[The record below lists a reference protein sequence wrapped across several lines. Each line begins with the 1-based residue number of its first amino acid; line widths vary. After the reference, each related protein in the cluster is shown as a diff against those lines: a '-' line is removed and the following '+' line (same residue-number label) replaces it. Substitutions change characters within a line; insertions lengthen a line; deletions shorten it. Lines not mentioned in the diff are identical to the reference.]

1 MWNAQIGITGS
12 DDRNIRK
19 RGRKGKDYK
28 RVRKKLYGSLYA
40 HEPRKPR
47 FASFE
52 MVNQN
57 ACEELYS
64 LQVAEIFS
72 NFIGV
77 HNKQSTC
84 GLMSN
89 IKPQDIV
96 NYYGNKRCTCHITK

>member
-47 FASFE
+47 
-52 MVNQN
+52 
-57 ACEELYS
+57 
-64 LQVAEIFS
+64 
-72 NFIGV
+72 
-77 HNKQSTC
+77 T
-84 GLMSN
+84 GLL
-89 IKPQDIV
+89 
-96 NYYGNKRCTCHITK
+96 